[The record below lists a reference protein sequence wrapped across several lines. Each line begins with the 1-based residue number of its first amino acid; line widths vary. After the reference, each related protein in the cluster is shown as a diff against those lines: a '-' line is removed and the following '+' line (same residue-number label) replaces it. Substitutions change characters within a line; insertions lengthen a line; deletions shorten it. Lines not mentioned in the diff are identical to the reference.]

1 MVWYILD
8 KIIEEYFHRCIVKM
22 NNRCLKQ
29 NAQFVSSVFSFI
41 FMPQSPKI
49 IICKFGL
56 WLKYPPPFPHSSKDK
71 IRKCL
76 CLYIVKSINYKMCQ
90 FKIPQPWSISPL
102 TEFVAGS
109 TLTEFSN
116 HFVAKGWSQTLEP
129 IIWCH
134 SPNKRERDCFGNQ
147 SHLVSR
153 TGHLLSYILSALNV
167 L

>member
-1 MVWYILD
+1 MVWYIVD
-8 KIIEEYFHRCIVKM
+8 KIIGEYFQRCIVEMTK
-22 NNRCLKQ
+22 RCLKQ
-29 NAQFVSSVFSFI
+29 NTYVASTVFPSILVS
-41 FMPQSPKI
+41 QSLKM

-56 WLKYPPPFPHSSKDK
+56 RLKYNPPSPHSFQDK
-71 IRKCL
+71 IREDL
-76 CLYIVKSINYKMCQ
+76 ILMSVQVTKMCQ

-102 TEFVAGS
+102 AEFVAGS

-134 SPNKRERDCFGNQ
+134 SRNKRERDCFGNQ

-153 TGHLLSYILSALNV
+153 TGHLLSYISYQH
-167 L
+167 